1 MDLITAHYPGSDVS
15 IKYSTHPLTPALY
28 NEIYNELQD
37 KKFILEELTQ
47 LLKKDSYKQLTYQSL
62 TLNILPSPILS
73 YKHILKVFKRLITLR
88 AIYQLKEP
96 IRIWFIPISLKR
108 LFPKAG
114 ETVDAIHINGGYTY
128 IANHT
133 IYIYRYEEYPKVML
147 HEIMHNTRVHTAW
160 SPTQLNRLYNALA
173 VDRSSDMQPTEAIVE
188 FWALY
193 YQLLFISY
201 EKPTALSFQAL
212 YEKELAW
219 SLFQTKR
226 LLQYR
231 AKYFKDAWTES
242 TNSYSYIYLK
252 TCFLYFM
259 PETLAL
265 RVPYSS
271 KVLADFL
278 IKRLKDPRLIEAIAQ
293 SPVYKTSSFRMTRL
307 GHL

>member
-1 MDLITAHYPGSDVS
+1 MDLITAHYPGSDIS
-15 IKYSTHPLTPALY
+15 IKYTTHPLTPALY
-28 NEIYNELQD
+28 NDIYHELQD
-37 KKFILEELTQ
+37 KNFILQELTH
-47 LLKKDSYKQLTYQSL
+47 LLKQDSYKQLTYQTL
-62 TLNILPSPILS
+62 TLNILPSPLLS

-108 LFPKAG
+108 LFPKGG

-128 IANHT
+128 IVNHT

-160 SPTQLNRLYNALA
+160 SPTQLQRLYAYLHI
-173 VDRSSDMQPTEAIVE
+173 DRATDMQPTEAIVE

-193 YQLLFISY
+193 YQMLFMSY
-201 EKPTALSFQAL
+201 EKPSLTFQSL
-212 YEKELAW
+212 YEKELSW

-231 AKYFKDAWTES
+231 DKYFKDKWTES
-242 TNSYSYIYLK
+242 TNAYSYIYLK

-259 PETLAL
+259 SETLAL

-278 IKRLKDPRLIEAIAQ
+278 IQHLKDPQFVKAIAQ